1 MVFNPNS
8 TKQVEKVFFSRKSHS
23 LKHPDLYF
31 NSLVVEKVKTQKHLA
46 LKLDKGLN
54 FREHFKD
61 EFAIVN
67 KGIGMLKKLSNYLP
81 CHSLI
86 TLNKAFIQP
95 RLD

>member
-1 MVFNPNS
+1 M
-8 TKQVEKVFFSRKSHS
+8 
-23 LKHPDLYF
+23 
-31 NSLVVEKVKTQKHLA
+31 KTQKHLA

-81 CHSLI
+81 CHSLK
-86 TLNKAFIQP
+86 TLNKAFIRP
-95 RLD
+95 RLDYSDIIYDKGNNMNICNKIESLR